1 MIDEYLEGITN
12 RTSRL
17 FPEAEAEAEL
27 IRDYNALLKEA
38 QALRLF
44 AGFVESVVSNPV
56 GSYSQPALEGIFGLM
71 RDKIAALPRS

>member
-1 MIDEYLEGITN
+1 MVDEYLEGITN
-12 RTSRL
+12 RRSRM

-44 AGFVESVVSNPV
+44 AGFVESVVSQPV
-56 GSYSQPALEGIFGLM
+56 GSYSVAALDGIFGLM
-71 RDKIAALPRS
+71 RDKIAALPK